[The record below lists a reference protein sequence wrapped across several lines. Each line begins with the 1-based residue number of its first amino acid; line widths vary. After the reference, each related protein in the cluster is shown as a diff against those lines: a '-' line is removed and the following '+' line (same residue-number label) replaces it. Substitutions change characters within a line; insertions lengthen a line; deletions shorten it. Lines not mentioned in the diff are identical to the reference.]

1 VTTHYS
7 VLGLPPSAS
16 VQQIHQS
23 YRDLSRQYH
32 PDTTQLPPT
41 IATQKFQQLNEAYAV
56 LSNISQRFEY
66 DQTIR
71 AEIRPIVVSLEV
83 KPDRSS
89 YLDPNDRPLSAGE
102 LFVVLV
108 MVLTFLGCLLL
119 AIGVGVSRGELA
131 L

>member
-1 VTTHYS
+1 VTTHYG
-7 VLGLPPSAS
+7 VLGLEPSAS

-32 PDTTQLPPT
+32 PDTTQLPQA
-41 IATQKFQQLNEAYAV
+41 IATQKFQQLNEAYAI
-56 LSNISQRFEY
+56 LSNASQRFEY

-71 AEIRPIVVSLEV
+71 PEVRPVVISLKA

-89 YLDPNDRPLSAGE
+89 YLDERDRPLSAGE
-102 LFVVLV
+102 LFVVLI

-119 AIGVGVSRGELA
+119 AIGVGVSRGELI

>member
-1 VTTHYS
+1 VTSHYNI
-7 VLGLPPSAS
+7 LGLHPSAS
-16 VQQIHQS
+16 VQEIHQS

-32 PDTTQLPPT
+32 PDTTQLPQA
-41 IATQKFQQLNEAYAV
+41 IATQKFQQLNEAYAI
-56 LSNISQRFEY
+56 LSNASQRFEY

-71 AEIRPIVVSLEV
+71 SAVKPAVSLEV

-89 YLDPNDRPLSAGE
+89 YLETSDRPLSAGE
-102 LFVVLV
+102 LFVVLI

-119 AIGVGVSRGELA
+119 AIGVGVSRGELT

>member
-1 VTTHYS
+1 VTTHYG
-7 VLGLPPSAS
+7 VLGLEPSAS

-32 PDTTQLPPT
+32 PDTTHLPRA

-56 LSNISQRFEY
+56 LSNTSQRFEY

-71 AEIRPIVVSLEV
+71 PEVKPAVNLEV

-89 YLDPNDRPLSAGE
+89 FLETNDRPLSAGE
-102 LFVVLV
+102 LFVVLI

-119 AIGVGVSRGELA
+119 AIGVGVSRGELT